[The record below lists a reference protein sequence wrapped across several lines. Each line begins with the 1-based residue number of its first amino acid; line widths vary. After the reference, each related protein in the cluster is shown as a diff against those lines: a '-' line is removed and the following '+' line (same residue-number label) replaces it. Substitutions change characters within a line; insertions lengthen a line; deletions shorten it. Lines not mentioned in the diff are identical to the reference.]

1 MLIYLSRY
9 WHFVDRDN
17 NGSLDF
23 FEFRKFWTDMT
34 DVVVQR
40 TFQVYD
46 LDKDDVIAGDEM
58 TQLTVDGKFYCISYA
73 AYDQCLVL
81 NLKYNSALKYLK
93 SQNINFTLDEMSN
106 SRQILQSVD
115 TDGNLFSTTKI
126 EFMRYNVKMQAY
138 FMETGA
144 I

>member
-46 LDKDDVIAGDEM
+46 LNKDDVIAGDEM
-58 TQLTVDGKFYCISYA
+58 TQMG
-73 AYDQCLVL
+73 
-81 NLKYNSALKYLK
+81 YN
-93 SQNINFTLDEMSN
+93 
-106 SRQILQSVD
+106 
-115 TDGNLFSTTKI
+115 
-126 EFMRYNVKMQAY
+126 
-138 FMETGA
+138 MEG
-144 I
+144 

>member
-58 TQLTVDGKFYCISYA
+58 TQLTVDGKLFCISYA
-73 AYDQCLVL
+73 IMTIVL
-81 NLKYNSALKYLK
+81 SRIL
-93 SQNINFTLDEMSN
+93 NIIQL
-106 SRQILQSVD
+106 
-115 TDGNLFSTTKI
+115 
-126 EFMRYNVKMQAY
+126 
-138 FMETGA
+138 
-144 I
+144 